1 MSGGIDIFR
10 GDIDMIGEKPT
21 EIGLVMYP
29 GVQMAAVLGMT
40 DLFTFADG
48 LARKKHRNREA
59 PLLRVSHWQR
69 EQGGETPSRA
79 FDTFP
84 DTGGLPAVLVLP
96 PGLGDPVP
104 LEEASPF
111 AKWLRDCHGAGT
123 ALGSI
128 CKGAFLLGETGLL
141 AGRTVTTHWR
151 YEEPFRA
158 RFPDARVD
166 TDRLII
172 DDGDIITAGG
182 VMAWTDLAL
191 KLIDRFL
198 GPTIM
203 IETARAFLVDPP
215 GREQSYYSA
224 FSPRLTHG
232 DAAVLKVQHWL
243 QATDAKEIDLATL
256 ARQAGLEERTFLRRF
271 QKATGLTTTEYCQ
284 RLRVGKARELLQFG
298 TLSFDQ
304 VAWEVGYCDPGA
316 FRKVFTRIV
325 GLTPSEYRRRFR
337 TGVSR

>member
-1 MSGGIDIFR
+1 
-10 GDIDMIGEKPT
+10 
-21 EIGLVMYP
+21 
-29 GVQMAAVLGMT
+29 VLGMT
-40 DLFTFADG
+40 DILTVADR
-48 LARKKHRNREA
+48 LARKKLENRET

-69 EQGGETPSRA
+69 KEERETPIRV
-79 FDTFP
+79 FDTAHEAE
-84 DTGGLPAVLVLP
+84 GLPAVLVLP
-96 PGLGDPVP
+96 PGLGDPVTR
-104 LEEASPF
+104 EEASLF
-111 AKWLRDCHGAGT
+111 ATWLRDCHGAGT

-141 AGRTVTTHWR
+141 AGRTVTTHWS
-151 YEEPFRA
+151 YEEQFQT

-198 GPTIM
+198 GPTVM

-243 QATDAKEIDLATL
+243 QATDAKEIDLTTL
-256 ARQAGLEERTFLRRF
+256 AKQAGLEERTFLRRF

-304 VAWEVGYCDPGA
+304 VAWEVGYSDPGA

-325 GLTPSEYRRRFR
+325 GLTPNDYRRRFR
-337 TGVSR
+337 TATS